1 MITDTSIAPSFNP
14 SHFVYGAQKPLAI
27 TPQEL
32 HQQYRVMA
40 TGLIDVTN
48 PSVFYRLM
56 QNDPNG
62 YNGQGVHEKFI
73 YNGMSVVDVSFGN
86 LDYPWFAADA
96 NPSNE
101 ITLDQLQS
109 LANMEH
115 NPIVSPRLRAI
126 ANFAQQLPPY
136 TRFYHYV
143 GRDGIRAVTIEDQFN
158 CIKFNC
164 ILTQCFDY

>member
-1 MITDTSIAPSFNP
+1 MITDTSIAHPVNNLNYI
-14 SHFVYGAQKPLAI
+14 YGAHKPLAI
-27 TPQEL
+27 TAQEL
-32 HQQYRVMA
+32 HQQYRVLA
-40 TGLIDVTN
+40 TSLIDVTN
-48 PSVFYRLM
+48 PSVFYRLL

-62 YNGQGVHEKFI
+62 YNGHGVHEKFI

-96 NPSNE
+96 NANNE

-109 LANMEH
+109 LANFEK

-126 ANFAQQLPPY
+126 ANFALQLPPY

-143 GRDGIRAVTIEDQFN
+143 GRDGIRAITIDDQFN
-158 CIKFNC
+158 CIKLNC
-164 ILTQCFDY
+164 IITQQFQY